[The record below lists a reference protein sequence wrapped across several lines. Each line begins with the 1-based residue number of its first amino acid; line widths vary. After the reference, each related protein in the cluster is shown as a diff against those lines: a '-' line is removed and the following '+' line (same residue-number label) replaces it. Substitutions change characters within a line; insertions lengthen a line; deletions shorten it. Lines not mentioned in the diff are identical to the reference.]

1 MTQAVP
7 KAIAVAKLLDSTLR
21 SDRGRLLAI
30 LAANLRDLSLAEDAL
45 QEAAVSALSHWG
57 RAGVPAS
64 PQGWLL
70 TVARRKALDR
80 LRGARRDA
88 RKAEALAQLIVRE
101 EAEPDDIPDERLRL
115 IFVCCHPALEPKSR
129 VALTLRTVCG
139 LTTPEIARAFLDQ
152 EPTMGQRISRAKAK
166 IAGAGISFFVPTAEH
181 WPARLDAV
189 LTTIYLIF
197 TTGYLA
203 GTECARDLCLEAE
216 YLTRMIDRL
225 RPEDP
230 EIEGALAMILLTAA
244 RRAAR
249 IGIDGASLPLSE
261 QDRNLWDQA
270 QIAEGRAL
278 LARAI
283 ARRSPGPFQ
292 IKAAIADCR
301 LAEGGPDWPQIAAL
315 YAALFRFEPTSVV
328 SLNAAVAVAEA
339 GDPARGLEIVEG
351 LSDQLADY
359 QPWCAARASL
369 LAATG
374 KPVEAAKA
382 YGRAI
387 ELAPGPAEVLF
398 LEKRLAALPLTGS
411 ASPGRE

>member
-7 KAIAVAKLLDSTLR
+7 RAIAVAKLLDSTLR
-21 SDRGRLLAI
+21 ADRGRLLAI
-30 LAANLRDLSLAEDAL
+30 LVANVRDLSLAEDAL
-45 QEAAVSALSHWG
+45 QEAGVSALSHWG
-57 RAGVPAS
+57 RTGTPAS

-80 LRGARRDA
+80 LRAARRDIG
-88 RKAEALAQLIVRE
+88 KAEALAQLIVRE
-101 EAEPDDIPDERLRL
+101 EADPEDIPDERLRL
-115 IFVCCHPALEPKSR
+115 IFVCCHPALELKSR

-139 LTTPEIARAFLDQ
+139 LSTTEIARAFLDH

-203 GTECARDLCLEAE
+203 ATEGPRDLCLEAE
-216 YLTRMIDRL
+216 YLMRMIDRL
-225 RPEDP
+225 RPADP

-249 IGIDGASLPLSE
+249 IGADGASLPLSE

-270 QIAEGRAL
+270 QIAQGRSL
-278 LARAI
+278 LARAVS
-283 ARRSPGPFQ
+283 RRSPGPYQ

-301 LAEGGPDWPQIAAL
+301 LGEGGPDWPQIAAL
-315 YAALFRFEPTSVV
+315 YAALFRFEPTPVV

-339 GDPARGLEIVEG
+339 GDAARGLAIVEG
-351 LSDQLADY
+351 LAAELADY
-359 QPWCAARASL
+359 QPWHAAHAAL
-369 LAATG
+369 LASVG
-374 KPVEAAKA
+374 KHAEAADA
-382 YGRAI
+382 YRRAMA
-387 ELAPGPAEVLF
+387 LAPGRADVLF

-411 ASPGRE
+411 E